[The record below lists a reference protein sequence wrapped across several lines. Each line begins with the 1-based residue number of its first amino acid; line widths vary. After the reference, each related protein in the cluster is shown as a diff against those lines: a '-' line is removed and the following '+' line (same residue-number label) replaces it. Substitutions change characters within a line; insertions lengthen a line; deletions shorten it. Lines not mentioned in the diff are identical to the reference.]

1 VIIMQI
7 RIAFLAVVAIVLSGC
22 VSSGTFDKKAAE
34 LSACQD
40 ERLAMQAKAKTELDT
55 SFAAQLELEAGLQG
69 MKSEYEA
76 CKQTA
81 EAARKN
87 EGMLKQREADLR
99 ERLQTE
105 LTDKDVEISSLR
117 GQLSVSVLDKIL
129 FKSGSADILP
139 AGLVV
144 LEKVTKVL
152 AQTDDMIRVEGHT
165 DNVPISGK
173 LKDKYF
179 SNWELSAARA
189 ASVVRYFQQG
199 ENKIDPARMEA
210 VGFAEYHPLAPNDS
224 DENRRRNRRV
234 EIVLTAVKPPIEA
247 APASATTPKPVSAPA
262 PAPAARPAP

>member
-1 VIIMQI
+1 MKSKIVV
-7 RIAFLAVVAIVLSGC
+7 FVLAAMALGGC
-22 VSSGTFDKKAAE
+22 VSSGTYDQKVAE

-40 ERLAMQAKAKTELDT
+40 ERLAMQAKAKTELDA

-76 CKQTA
+76 CKQAA
-81 EAARKN
+81 EAARQNADK
-87 EGMLKQREADLR
+87 LKQREAELR
-99 ERLQTE
+99 ERLQAE

-117 GQLSVSVLDKIL
+117 GQLSVSVLEKIL

-139 AGLVV
+139 AGQTV
-144 LEKVTKVL
+144 LGKVTKVL
-152 AQTDDMIRVEGHT
+152 AQTDDLIRVEGHT

-210 VGFAEYHPLAPNDS
+210 VGFAEYRPLVPNDS

-234 EIVLTAVKPPIEA
+234 EIVLTAVKPPIVA
-247 APASATTPKPVSAPA
+247 APAPGPAPKPVSTPA
-262 PAPAARPAP
+262 PATQPAP